1 VTVESNRPF
10 ADLITQY
17 VVFRQALTGCK
28 VKNSLTKV
36 LVTHKDD
43 AETGEHHTELLMAE
57 LVGQEP
63 LDLKGY
69 LSVMEREG
77 LRMARVKVM
86 RHVVGARNDDIEVAE
101 LWVNA
106 ENISDYLIRFYLYL
120 ATDFWES

>member
-10 ADLITQY
+10 AELIAQY
-17 VVFRQALTGCK
+17 VVFRQALTGYK
-28 VKNSLTKV
+28 IKNSLTKV
-36 LVTHKDD
+36 LVTRKDD
-43 AETGEHHTELLMAE
+43 DETREHHTELLIGE

-63 LDLKGY
+63 LELKGY

-106 ENISDYLIRFYLYL
+106 ETIPDYLIRFYLYL
-120 ATDFWES
+120 ATDSWES